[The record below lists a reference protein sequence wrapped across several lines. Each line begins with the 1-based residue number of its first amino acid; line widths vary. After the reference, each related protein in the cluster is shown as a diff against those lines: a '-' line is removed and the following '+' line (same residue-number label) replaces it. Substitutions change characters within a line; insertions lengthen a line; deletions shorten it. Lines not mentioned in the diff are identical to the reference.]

1 MRPAG
6 AFFIS
11 AKSDQALALEA
22 DGAEMKKGRAQRG
35 HIALLFD

>member
-11 AKSDQALALEA
+11 AELDQAQLESN
-22 DGAEMKKGRAQRG
+22 GAEMKKGRAQRG